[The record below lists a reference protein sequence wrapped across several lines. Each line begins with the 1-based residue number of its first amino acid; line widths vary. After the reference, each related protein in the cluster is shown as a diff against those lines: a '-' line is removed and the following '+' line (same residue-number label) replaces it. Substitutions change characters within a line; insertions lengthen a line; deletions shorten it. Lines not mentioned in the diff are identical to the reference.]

1 MKPIFVQTFHFSE
14 TIGRIDERISQFE
27 DKNLTKKVVK
37 VQYLGTINIGDN
49 QFISSFLIWSRFSLI
64 KSIKNLHKILGIF
77 R

>member
-1 MKPIFVQTFHFSE
+1 MKPLFVQTYHFSE
-14 TIGRIDERISQFE
+14 TIGRIDERIDQFE
-27 DKNLTKKVVK
+27 SKNNTRKVVK

-49 QFISSFLIWSRFSLI
+49 QYISSFLIWNRFSLI

>member
-1 MKPIFVQTFHFSE
+1 MKPFFVQTFHFSE

-27 DKNLTKKVVK
+27 DKNYTKKIVK
-37 VQYLGTINIGDN
+37 VQYLGTVNIGDN